1 MKERK
6 GGEQGK
12 MKGDKKSRNRR
23 KERRKRNMKKNHSYR
38 EKSEEE
44 GMWGRVRVRKSE
56 RENIGWRARIT
67 QASVSISLTFI
78 IKH

>member
-1 MKERK
+1 MTKIKEQEK
-6 GGEQGK
+6 GGGK
-12 MKGDKKSRNRR
+12 
-23 KERRKRNMKKNHSYR
+23 EIWKNHSYR

-44 GMWGRVRVRKSE
+44 GMWGRVRE